1 MNFKVTD
8 LLYVERRMPW
18 VSRVLFERI
27 LLAIIVLE
35 IKNVPDWLFK
45 VVNVILC
52 MEKIVNKGTD
62 VDHVSNL
69 LSLFLPSDPS
79 ILQKVEEALE
89 NENLSDAVFDQLLI
103 CLKEEW
109 ME

>member
-45 VVNVILC
+45 VVNVILR
-52 MEKIVNKGTD
+52 MEKMVNKRTD
-62 VDHVSNL
+62 VDLVSNL
-69 LSLFLPSDPS
+69 LCLFLPSDPS

>member
-52 MEKIVNKGTD
+52 MEKIVNKRTD